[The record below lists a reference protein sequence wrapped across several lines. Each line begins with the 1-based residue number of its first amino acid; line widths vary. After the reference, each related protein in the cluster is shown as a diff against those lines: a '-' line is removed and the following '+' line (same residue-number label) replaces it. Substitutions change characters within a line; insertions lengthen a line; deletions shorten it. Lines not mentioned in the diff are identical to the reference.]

1 MNILKSPNK
10 MKFVSLVLSLIG
22 LWLMLNSPELGS
34 RSASSWVRSMGG
46 SVDSQEYLQMLKE
59 YISTYKTMGGI
70 FLFVGLFSFLNNHH
84 Q

>member
-34 RSASSWVRSMGG
+34 RFASSWVRSMGG

-59 YISTYKTMGGI
+59 YISTYKTLGGI
-70 FLFVGLFSFLNNHH
+70 FLFVGLFSFLNDHH